1 MGKYVFRGDKQGMW
15 VDKVERD
22 QHWVDRISPMDNIPR
37 RAFQAEERA
46 HGKVSRHETAWPI
59 WVSMSVSKNKE

>member
-1 MGKYVFRGDKQGMW
+1 MVSTFRGVYQVCG
-15 VDKVERD
+15 DKVERD
-22 QHWVDRISPMDNIPR
+22 QRWVDRISPMDNIPR

-59 WVSMSVSKNKE
+59 WVSIECKQE

>member
-1 MGKYVFRGDKQGMW
+1 
-15 VDKVERD
+15 
-22 QHWVDRISPMDNIPR
+22 MDNIPR

-59 WVSMSVSKNKE
+59 WVSIECAKNKE